1 VRFKLSPV
9 SKLREASII
18 RIQAPGRF
26 RKESFENYLEA
37 VFCTRDAV
45 VMAEGRTEC
54 DQEVVKL
61 THHFVATASDA
72 FRTSWV
78 DWRAIPLSGM
88 GVNCK
93 FKVQAHCSRFRH
105 RRLIS

>member
-1 VRFKLSPV
+1 MPLNGIARQSTQL
-9 SKLREASII
+9 AII

-37 VFCTRDAV
+37 VFCPRDAV

-72 FRTSWV
+72 FRT
-78 DWRAIPLSGM
+78 
-88 GVNCK
+88 
-93 FKVQAHCSRFRH
+93 
-105 RRLIS
+105 RRLPVVLRRAKA